1 MLKSVKSVIFSIFEK
16 NVLLTMLK
24 AIGIDFGLKRTGFAI
39 TDDSGIIASPLET
52 IDSRDLPSYLKK
64 IIETKKIK
72 LIVIGFPLSMD
83 GSDTDITENVR
94 QFEKFVK
101 GSYPTLEVVLYDERM
116 TSKIAQKAL
125 IQISRKEQRK
135 QKGLIDKM
143 SAAIILQDYMNSLS

>member
-1 MLKSVKSVIFSIFEK
+1 
-16 NVLLTMLK
+16 MLK

-94 QFEKFVK
+94 HKYEKR
-101 GSYPTLEVVLYDERM
+101 P
-116 TSKIAQKAL
+116 
-125 IQISRKEQRK
+125 
-135 QKGLIDKM
+135 
-143 SAAIILQDYMNSLS
+143 

>member
-1 MLKSVKSVIFSIFEK
+1 
-16 NVLLTMLK
+16 MLK

-101 GSYPTLEVVLYDERM
+101 GSYPNLEVVLYDERM

>member
-1 MLKSVKSVIFSIFEK
+1 MVKA
-16 NVLLTMLK
+16 L
-24 AIGIDFGLKRTGFAI
+24 GIDFGLKRTGFAM

-52 IDSRDLPSYLKK
+52 IDSNELPVYLKK
-64 IIETKKIK
+64 LIEGQKIQ

-83 GSDTDITENVR
+83 GTDTDITENVR

-101 GSYPTLEVVLYDERM
+101 ASYPSLKVVLYDERM
-116 TSKIAQKAL
+116 TSKIAQNAL
-125 IQISRKEQRK
+125 IQISKKQQRK

>member
-1 MLKSVKSVIFSIFEK
+1 
-16 NVLLTMLK
+16 MLK

-52 IDSRDLPSYLKK
+52 IDSRNLPSYLKK
-64 IIETKKIK
+64 LIETRKIQ
-72 LIVIGFPLSMD
+72 LVVIGYPLSMD

-101 GSYPTLEVVLYDERM
+101 ESYPTLEVVLYDERM

-125 IQISRKEQRK
+125 VQISRKEQRK

>member
-1 MLKSVKSVIFSIFEK
+1 MF
-16 NVLLTMLK
+16 K

-52 IDSRDLPSYLKK
+52 IDSRNLPSYLKK
-64 IIETKKIK
+64 LIETRKIQ
-72 LIVIGFPLSMD
+72 IVVIGYPLSMD

-101 GSYPTLEVVLYDERM
+101 GSYPTLDVVLYDERM

-125 IQISRKEQRK
+125 VQISRKEQRK

>member
-1 MLKSVKSVIFSIFEK
+1 
-16 NVLLTMLK
+16 MLK

-52 IDSRDLPSYLKK
+52 IDSRNLPSFLKK
-64 IIETKKIK
+64 VIESRKIQ
-72 LIVIGFPLSMD
+72 LIVIGYPLSMD

-101 GSYPTLEVVLYDERM
+101 GSYPNLEVVLYDERM

>member
-1 MLKSVKSVIFSIFEK
+1 LLKSVNIAIDLIFKI

>member
-1 MLKSVKSVIFSIFEK
+1 
-16 NVLLTMLK
+16 MLK

-52 IDSRDLPSYLKK
+52 IDSRNLPSYLKK
-64 IIETKKIK
+64 LIETRKIQ
-72 LIVIGFPLSMD
+72 LVVIGYPLSTD

-101 GSYPTLEVVLYDERM
+101 ESYPTLEVVLYDERM

-125 IQISRKEQRK
+125 VQISRKEQRK

>member
-1 MLKSVKSVIFSIFEK
+1 MIFEK

-52 IDSRDLPSYLKK
+52 IDSRNLPSYLKK
-64 IIETKKIK
+64 LIESRKIQ
-72 LIVIGFPLSMD
+72 LIVIGYPLSMD

-125 IQISRKEQRK
+125 VQISRKEQRK

-143 SAAIILQDYMNSLS
+143 SAAIILQDYMNTLS

>member
-1 MLKSVKSVIFSIFEK
+1 
-16 NVLLTMLK
+16 MLK

-52 IDSRDLPSYLKK
+52 IDSRNLPSYLKK
-64 IIETKKIK
+64 IIESRKIQ
-72 LIVIGFPLSMD
+72 LIVIGYPLSMD

-101 GSYPTLEVVLYDERM
+101 ANYPAIKVVLYDERM
-116 TSKIAQKAL
+116 TSKIAHKAL
-125 IQISRKEQRK
+125 VQISRKQQRK

-143 SAAIILQDYMNSLS
+143 SAAIILQDFMNSIS

>member
-1 MLKSVKSVIFSIFEK
+1 MDLIFKI

>member
-1 MLKSVKSVIFSIFEK
+1 
-16 NVLLTMLK
+16 MLK

-101 GSYPTLEVVLYDERM
+101 GSYPNPEVVLYDERM

>member
-1 MLKSVKSVIFSIFEK
+1 
-16 NVLLTMLK
+16 MLK

-52 IDSRDLPSYLKK
+52 IDSRNLPSYLKK
-64 IIETKKIK
+64 LIESRKIQ
-72 LIVIGFPLSMD
+72 LIVIGYPLSMD

-101 GSYPTLEVVLYDERM
+101 GSHPTLEVVLYDERM

-125 IQISRKEQRK
+125 VQISRKEQRK

-143 SAAIILQDYMNSLS
+143 SAAIILQDYMNTLS

>member
-1 MLKSVKSVIFSIFEK
+1 
-16 NVLLTMLK
+16 MLK

-83 GSDTDITENVR
+83 RSDTDITENVR

-101 GSYPTLEVVLYDERM
+101 GSYPNLEVVLYDERM
-116 TSKIAQKAL
+116 TSNIAQKAL

>member
-1 MLKSVKSVIFSIFEK
+1 
-16 NVLLTMLK
+16 MLK

-64 IIETKKIK
+64 IIEPKKIK

>member
-1 MLKSVKSVIFSIFEK
+1 
-16 NVLLTMLK
+16 MLK
-24 AIGIDFGLKRTGFAI
+24 AIGIDFGLKRTGSAI

>member
-1 MLKSVKSVIFSIFEK
+1 
-16 NVLLTMLK
+16 MLK

-52 IDSRDLPSYLKK
+52 IDSRNLPSYLKK
-64 IIETKKIK
+64 LIETRKIQ
-72 LIVIGFPLSMD
+72 LVVIGYPLSMD

-101 GSYPTLEVVLYDERM
+101 ESYPTLEVVLYDERM

-125 IQISRKEQRK
+125 VQISRKEQRK
-135 QKGLIDKM
+135 QKGLIDKI